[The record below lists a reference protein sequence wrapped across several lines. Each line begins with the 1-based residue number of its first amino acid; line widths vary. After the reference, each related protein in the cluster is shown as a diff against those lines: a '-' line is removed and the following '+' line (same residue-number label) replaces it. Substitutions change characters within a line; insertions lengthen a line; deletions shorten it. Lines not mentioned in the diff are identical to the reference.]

1 MLLDVEQLLII
12 SIVAICAII
21 TLLVSWKTRNS
32 KSSRVELLWIL
43 VILNG
48 IFFSIGLLFLVIILP
63 QSLLNVISWLVYD
76 LLLSFAISVEIPGYL
91 KLSAFDQKHIDV
103 VKEIRSNLIKMRY
116 SFDKHFED
124 LKKSAKG
131 NASVLREEKID
142 DLLDDFISVCDSIRN
157 VDVNLWK
164 LTLEET
170 TDLISNISNRS
181 KHPLPKL
188 IDILTLSGLSL
199 LLAQFLK
206 LLG

>member
-1 MLLDVEQLLII
+1 
-12 SIVAICAII
+12 
-21 TLLVSWKTRNS
+21 
-32 KSSRVELLWIL
+32 VELLWIL